1 MAEFPALP
9 LWTDAFIADT
19 VHLNNEQIGVYI
31 RLIVASWR
39 ARDCCLP
46 DDNNRL
52 ATTVGMTRKKWLA
65 TRPIIAEFF
74 IIEAGFWRQKRLT
87 FEREKVR
94 GLSHRGRK
102 GAAARWDANPLNSNN
117 ADDAQASAKH
127 MPERCLAHAPISISI
142 EEGSGSGILPP
153 PPPPSSASKSEPP
166 ARLTVPV
173 LVDQESTFRELIL
186 AAIGVDRSGLTG
198 RGGRILGNQSDMFE
212 AGRWATDL
220 GLTETEQLDLIREIM
235 ARKTDGPPGT
245 FKFFTAAMQRLA
257 GEKAA
262 PPLGTP
268 QITRQPVGALQDA
281 RPRPQSGEGRYG
293 ADRLNR
299 IIVGAIG
306 D

>member
-74 IIEAGFWRQKRLT
+74 IIDAGFWRQKRLT

-102 GAAARWDANPLNSNN
+102 GAAARWEANPLNSNN
-117 ADDAQASAKH
+117 VGDAQASDKH
-127 MPERCLAHAPISISI
+127 MPERCLTDAPISISI

-153 PPPPSSASKSEPP
+153 PPPSRAVENEPL
-166 ARLTVPV
+166 AGGTVPV
-173 LVDQESTFRELIL
+173 QVDQGSTFRELIL
-186 AAIGVDRSGLTG
+186 AVIGVDRSGLTG

-212 AGRWATDL
+212 ARRWATDL
-220 GLTETEQLDLIREIM
+220 GLTEAEQLDLIREII

-257 GEKAA
+257 AEKAA

-281 RPRPQSGEGRYG
+281 RPRPKSGEGRYG
-293 ADRLNR
+293 TDRLNR
-299 IIVGAIG
+299 IIAGAIG